1 MSVWTVGIGISSLR
15 CVDSDLDWRSLCYFG
30 RSGFKF
36 RIRLVLYVAV
46 VVTEMDI
53 LSDHI
58 KQFLAV
64 RDYLLRL
71 RQNVPPVRSA
81 QALDWR
87 LFTSQTY
94 TRKIRSH
101 NLQLPHTD
109 CYITWRVTPAGPFT
123 ARDTGP
129 GGNWVEVLRYCVK
142 LILRRNVRSSNVLS
156 WSPKETSRF
165 SCFPG

>member
-94 TRKIRSH
+94 TRKIGSH
-101 NLQLPHTD
+101 FLHTD
-109 CYITWRVTPAGPFT
+109 RYITYKCVFDNFRALAQCFT
-123 ARDTGP
+123 NRTRD
-129 GGNWVEVLRYCVK
+129 
-142 LILRRNVRSSNVLS
+142 LRR
-156 WSPKETSRF
+156 TSI
-165 SCFPG
+165 PL